1 LPTIANY
8 ISLLLTK
15 PQAAQAQNENTIIKL
30 YDLRC
35 KTLYGKYTL
44 VFKMLIHG
52 SNYARGVA
60 ILLQNGF
67 DCKIKQKFV
76 DPSGRYIGIKAQ
88 INDENYYPFNVY
100 SPNNDNHAAQFYD
113 HLLAMLQKEDLA
125 YEDKIII
132 GGDFNCPLNPILDKQ
147 GVC

>member
-1 LPTIANY
+1 MGAVMPEVLRYYYKTALIVKLNKSLSTPLADILVLKRKSMMKTIY
-8 ISLLLTK
+8 L
-15 PQAAQAQNENTIIKL
+15 
-30 YDLRC
+30 
-35 KTLYGKYTL
+35 
-44 VFKMLIHG
+44 
-52 SNYARGVA
+52 
-60 ILLQNGF
+60 
-67 DCKIKQKFV
+67 
-76 DPSGRYIGIKAQ
+76 
-88 INDENYYPFNVY
+88 FNVY